1 MDKELRLEEL
11 QTILE
16 YCTAR
21 NNSVFTVG
29 ERICINQERG
39 ILMNDDVIIYSP
51 FKYSKKLQSKIDFT
65 LSKINL
71 KIEMYE

>member
-1 MDKELRLEEL
+1 MDRELRLEEL
-11 QTILE
+11 QMILE

-21 NNSVFTVG
+21 NNIVFTVG

-39 ILMNDDVIIYSP
+39 LLMNDDIIINYP

-65 LSKINL
+65 LSKIKN
-71 KIEMYE
+71 

>member
-1 MDKELRLEEL
+1 MDRELRLEEL
-11 QTILE
+11 QMILE

-21 NNSVFTVG
+21 NNIVFSIG

-39 ILMNDDVIIYSP
+39 ILMNDDVIIYYP

-65 LSKINL
+65 LSKIK
-71 KIEMYE
+71 KII

>member
-1 MDKELRLEEL
+1 MDRELRLNEL
-11 QTILE
+11 QMILE

-21 NNSVFTVG
+21 NKSVFSVG

-39 ILMNDDVIIYSP
+39 ILMNDDVIIHKP
-51 FKYSKKLQSKIDFT
+51 FEYSKKLQSKIDFT